1 MALTLRLHFARQS
14 STWTLIGSRR
24 VDGPRAPSSVSR
36 RHRGVPDRPRRP
48 RPMSLNRRDLLKL
61 GGLSVLGAA
70 GLAVPL
76 GGGASTKSIS
86 TLSATKFPKRYAAAF
101 QRPSILTAYKSD
113 FSTPWRSRADGP
125 AY

>member
-1 MALTLRLHFARQS
+1 
-14 STWTLIGSRR
+14 
-24 VDGPRAPSSVSR
+24 
-36 RHRGVPDRPRRP
+36 
-48 RPMSLNRRDLLKL
+48 MSLNRRDLLKL

-101 QRPSILTAYKSD
+101 QRPSVLTAYKSD
-113 FSTPWRSRADGP
+113 FRTPWPSRDDGP
-125 AY
+125 AYHDITAKKATAQIIPGLTTPVYAYN